1 MAIRLTESRLRQI
14 IREERAR
21 IQEMGMPLDTGGH
34 RRRPAA
40 GSLQS
45 AVGKMAQSVIDSGF
59 DRELIDM
66 LEDFLDGEPL
76 SPIAGP
82 DLTEDELNAVMDRR
96 VAARSEFYKRLDRAM
111 PGWG

>member
-21 IQEMGMPLDTGGH
+21 IQEMGMPLDTGGW
-34 RRRPAA
+34 RTRPAP

-59 DRELIDM
+59 DRDLIDM

-82 DLTEDELNAVMDRR
+82 DLTDDELNAVMDRR
-96 VAARSEFYKRLDRAM
+96 AAARSELYKRLDREA